1 MSVTPYLGVIL
12 AAGHG
17 SRMGP
22 FGEEMP
28 KPVAP
33 ICNKPLLAY
42 QIEHLRALG
51 INEIIVV
58 IGHLGHLITAA
69 LGDGSAYGV
78 RIRYVEQTQRLGLAH
93 AVGQLEPH
101 IDRPFVL
108 MLGDIFFEVSDL
120 GRMVRAFEEHR
131 PAAVLATKNEPDPS
145 AVRRNFSV
153 HLRDDGTVRRV
164 IEKPRFV
171 ETNLKGCGL
180 YLFDLRIFDA
190 IRRTPRTALRD
201 EYELTDSI
209 QILID
214 LDYPVCAA
222 TVVEWDMNI
231 TYIGDLIACCRRQL
245 AAEGRPSLVGSGCE
259 LADGVEL
266 EETVLGDGVSVS
278 KPTRMERCVVMS
290 GVEIA
295 DGGMLADMVITRTAR
310 LHAGG

>member
-1 MSVTPYLGVIL
+1 MTDSPYLGVIL

-22 FGEEMP
+22 FGEEVP
-28 KPVAP
+28 KPIAP
-33 ICNKPLLAY
+33 ICNKPLLVY
-42 QIEHLRALG
+42 QIEQLRALG
-51 INEIIVV
+51 IGEIIVV
-58 IGHLGHLITAA
+58 IGHLGHVITAT
-69 LGDGSAYGV
+69 LGNGAAHGV

-101 IDRPFVL
+101 VDRPFVL

-120 GRMVRAFEEHR
+120 GRMVREFEEHH
-131 PAAVLATKNEPDPS
+131 PAAVLATKHEPDPA

-214 LDYPVCAA
+214 LDYSVRAA
-222 TVVEWDMNI
+222 TVVDWDMNL
-231 TYIGDLIACCRRQL
+231 TYIGDLIACCRRCL
-245 AAEGRPSLVGSGCE
+245 AAGGRTSLVGAGCD

-266 EETVLGDGVSVS
+266 IETVLGDGVSVT
-278 KPTRMERCVVMS
+278 KPTRIERCVVMP
-290 GVEIA
+290 GVVID
-295 DGGMLADMVITRTAR
+295 DGGVLSDMVITRTAR
-310 LHAGG
+310 LNA

>member
-1 MSVTPYLGVIL
+1 MTASPYLGVIL

-22 FGEEMP
+22 FGEEVP
-28 KPVAP
+28 KPIAP
-33 ICNKPLLAY
+33 ICNKPLLVY
-42 QIEHLRALG
+42 QIEQLRALG
-51 INEIIVV
+51 VSEIIVV
-58 IGHLGHLITAA
+58 IGHLGHLITAT
-69 LGDGSAYGV
+69 LGNGAAYGV

-108 MLGDIFFEVSDL
+108 MLGDIFFEVADL
-120 GRMVRAFEEHR
+120 GRIVREFEEHH
-131 PAAVLATKNEPDPS
+131 PAAVLATKNEPDP
-145 AVRRNFSV
+145 AVVRRNFSV

-180 YLFDLRIFDA
+180 YLFDLRVFDA

-214 LDYPVCAA
+214 LDYSVRAA
-222 TVVEWDMNI
+222 TVVEWDMNL
-231 TYIGDLIACCRRQL
+231 TYIGDLIACCRRRL
-245 AAEGRPSLVGSGCE
+245 AAEGRTALVGSGCE

-266 EETVLGDGVSVS
+266 EETVLGDGVAVTR
-278 KPTRMERCVVMS
+278 PTRFERCVVLP
-290 GVEIA
+290 GVVID
-295 DGGMLADMVITRTAR
+295 DGGTLADMVITRSAR
-310 LHAGG
+310 LGA